1 MSETVTITHHDTAPG
16 VGEYRA
22 HVAGIDAIGRLTWK
36 QRLGAGGGTTRVA
49 DHTGVPEVLGGRG
62 VAGKLVE
69 ALIADA
75 RAQGFTVVPE
85 CSYVA
90 AAFKRHPEW
99 SDLLA

>member
-1 MSETVTITHHDTAPG
+1 MSEIITITHHDTAPG
-16 VGEYRA
+16 AGEYRA
-22 HVAGIDAIGRLTWK
+22 HVAGIDAIGQLTWV
-36 QRLGAGGGTTRVA
+36 QSGNARVA
-49 DHTGVPEVLGGRG
+49 DHTLVPEAIGGRG